1 MSSILSNVVL
11 QINGETIGY
20 MPNSLTVNKGRG
32 ETKNVAV
39 TSGGNSDVV
48 FSIDAS
54 TKIGN
59 VKFDLPVTAE
69 NDRRIDEWKNAR
81 QGNSIRLSND
91 VGSES
96 FKLTFSKAVL
106 ITNAELAL
114 QDEGTVSLEFM
125 TAQGIG

>member
-1 MSSILSNVVL
+1 MSSILSNAVL
-11 QINGETIGY
+11 QVNGETIGY
-20 MPNSLTVNKGRG
+20 MPNTLTITKGAG

-54 TKIGN
+54 TKMGN

-69 NDRRIDEWKNAR
+69 NDRRIDEWKNNR
-81 QGNSIRLSND
+81 QNNSVQVSND
-91 VGSES
+91 VGSEQ
-96 FKLTFSKAVL
+96 FNVTFSKAVL
-106 ITNAELAL
+106 ITNPELAL
-114 QDEGTVSLEFM
+114 QDEGTVSLEFS